1 MNRTAVL
8 LISFLLLAVTES
20 SGQISVNLNARNR
33 NTGELVTI
41 NTVARPAGRL
51 VVLTAPDPETGQ
63 ASIIGFTDLRK
74 YEFLPGNIESLWQ
87 LKLLESKVY
96 EGLLAY
102 GYHYD
107 RRYEME
113 EKMKEFMTSAEQ
125 SGSFYIDSYLESRLY
140 GILRMVYPVRNTDM
154 RPGILSLKILS
165 DITPD
170 AWVGPDGTLVIT
182 TGMITAVHSEVELM
196 ALMAQEVAHFALDH
210 HMNNFNNALLNGL
223 EHALG
228 NVIRYSSQQEIQA
241 DKCAVAV
248 LEAYG
253 EKPAILASMLRK
265 VIAYGELMGNY
276 YIVST
281 NGFFPDAISRA
292 ATSSDTLLCFSPE
305 YEKLIAP
312 VISYNAFSAYNQ
324 SHYLLCRR
332 LIERNI
338 SSGQVSDD
346 DLVLLSQAMMKLS
359 GYDEEDE
366 KALTVV
372 RLVTRKKDTAPP
384 EAFKQEAI
392 LLLRLGRRSEA
403 ETVMDSCEAA
413 LVREEQKYRS
423 MPGDW
428 SEMLRYLAS
437 EKEWISKTRTR

>member
-1 MNRTAVL
+1 
-8 LISFLLLAVTES
+8 
-20 SGQISVNLNARNR
+20 
-33 NTGELVTI
+33 
-41 NTVARPAGRL
+41 
-51 VVLTAPDPETGQ
+51 
-63 ASIIGFTDLRK
+63 
-74 YEFLPGNIESLWQ
+74 
-87 LKLLESKVY
+87 
-96 EGLLAY
+96 
-102 GYHYD
+102 
-107 RRYEME
+107 
-113 EKMKEFMTSAEQ
+113 
-125 SGSFYIDSYLESRLY
+125 
-140 GILRMVYPVRNTDM
+140 
-154 RPGILSLKILS
+154 
-165 DITPD
+165 
-170 AWVGPDGTLVIT
+170 
-182 TGMITAVHSEVELM
+182 M

-281 NGFFPDAISRA
+281 NGFFPDAVSRA

-338 SSGQVSDD
+338 SSGEVSDD